1 MQAPNKEIPNMGT
14 TEQEIPGEV
23 LDYLSAQNTLT
34 LATAS
39 PSGTPH
45 AATFLYVNEGPSLYF
60 WSKASTESSRH
71 IEQNPLVA
79 FTIDEYTDDLTQT
92 RGVQGI
98 GECSPLLSGEQIAK
112 VADLFGQKFPSLSP
126 GATMSISFYRITP
139 TELQFIDNRRSRSL
153 SSPGV
158 FGADFHRERSY
169 SVFGGLPT
177 QTAKTISA
185 ALQVVD
191 ADPDTVVARQG
202 GPADKF
208 FIVVDGELEVTREEM
223 GSTETVAT
231 LGPGDLFGEMAIL
244 FDKPRGTSAKATKPT
259 RLLVLDSATFR
270 SVVAQSLGTTPDFDQ
285 IIRDRI
291 GAAPSTA

>member
-1 MQAPNKEIPNMGT
+1 MGT
-14 TEQEIPGEV
+14 TEQELPGEV
-23 LDYLSAQNTLT
+23 LEYLSAQNTLT

-71 IEQNPLVA
+71 IDKNPLVA

-139 TELQFIDNRRSRSL
+139 TEIQFIDNRRSRSL

-208 FIVVDGELEVTREEM
+208 FIVVDGELEVTREEL

-231 LGPGDLFGEMAIL
+231 VGPGDLFGEMAIL
-244 FDKPRGTSAKATKPT
+244 FDKPRGTSARATKPT
-259 RLLVLDSATFR
+259 KLLVLDSATFR

>member
-1 MQAPNKEIPNMGT
+1 MST
-14 TEQEIPGEV
+14 TEQELPGPV
-23 LDYLSAQNTLT
+23 LEYLSAQNALT

-60 WSKASTESSRH
+60 WSKSSAESARH

-79 FTIDEYTDDLTQT
+79 FTIGEYTDDLSQT

-98 GECSPLLSGEQIAK
+98 GECSVLLSGEQIAR

-126 GATMSISFYRITP
+126 GATMSLSFYRITP
-139 TELQFIDNRRSRSL
+139 TEIQFIDNRQSRSL

-158 FGADFHRERSY
+158 FGAEFHRERSY

-185 ALQVVD
+185 SLQVLD
-191 ADPDTVVARQG
+191 AEPDTVVARQG

-208 FIVVDGELEVTREEM
+208 FIVVEGELEVTREEA
-223 GSTETVAT
+223 GSTETVST

-244 FDKPRGTSAKATKPT
+244 FDKPRGTSARATKPT
-259 RLLVLDSATFR
+259 KLLVLDGDTYR

>member
-1 MQAPNKEIPNMGT
+1 MNT
-14 TEQEIPGEV
+14 TEQELPGPV
-23 LDYLSAQNTLT
+23 LEYLSAQNTLT

-39 PSGTPH
+39 PTGTPH

-79 FTIDEYTDDLTQT
+79 FTVDEYTDDLTQT

-98 GECSPLLSGEQIAK
+98 GECSVLLSGEQIAR
-112 VADLFGQKFPSLSP
+112 VAALFGEKFPSLSP
-126 GATMSISFYRITP
+126 GATMSISFYKITP
-139 TELQFIDNRRSRSL
+139 TEIQFIDNRRSRSL

-158 FGADFHRERSY
+158 FGAEFHRERSY

-177 QTAKTISA
+177 QTAKSISA
-185 ALQVVD
+185 SLQVVE
-191 ADPDTVVARQG
+191 AVPDTVVARQG

-208 FIVVDGELEVTREEM
+208 FIVVDGELEVTREEG
-223 GSTETVAT
+223 GSTEVVASV
-231 LGPGDLFGEMAIL
+231 GPGDLFGEMAIL
-244 FDKPRGTSAKATKPT
+244 FDKPRGTSARATKPT
-259 RLLVLDSATFR
+259 KLLVLDGDTFR
-270 SVVAQSLGTTPDFDQ
+270 SVVAQALGTSPDFDQ

>member
-1 MQAPNKEIPNMGT
+1 MST
-14 TEQEIPGEV
+14 TEQELPGPV
-23 LDYLSAQNTLT
+23 LEYLSAQNTLT

-39 PSGTPH
+39 PTGTPH
-45 AATFLYVNEGPSLYF
+45 AATSLYVNEGPSLYF
-60 WSKASTESSRH
+60 WSKAATESARH
-71 IEQNPLVA
+71 IEQNPAVA
-79 FTIDEYTDDLTQT
+79 FTIDEYTDDLSQT
-92 RGVQGI
+92 RGVQGV
-98 GECSPLLSGEQIAK
+98 GECSPLLSGEQIAR

-126 GATMSISFYRITP
+126 GATMSIAFYRITP
-139 TELQFIDNRRSRSL
+139 TEIQFIDNRRSRSL

-158 FGADFHRERSY
+158 FGAEFHRERSY

-191 ADPDTVVARQG
+191 ADADTVVARQG

-208 FIVVDGELEVTREEM
+208 FIVVDGELEVTREET
-223 GSTETVAT
+223 GSSETVAT

-244 FDKPRGTSAKATKPT
+244 FDKPRGTSARATKPT
-259 RLLVLDSATFR
+259 KLLVLDSATFR
-270 SVVAQSLGTTPDFDQ
+270 SVVAQALGTTPDFDQ

>member
-1 MQAPNKEIPNMGT
+1 MGT
-14 TEQEIPGEV
+14 TEQELPGEV

-79 FTIDEYTDDLTQT
+79 FTIDEYTDDLSQT
-92 RGVQGI
+92 RGVQGV
-98 GECSPLLSGEQIAK
+98 GECSPLLSGEHIAR

-139 TELQFIDNRRSRSL
+139 TEIQFIDNRRSRSL

-244 FDKPRGTSAKATKPT
+244 FDKPRGTSARATKPT
-259 RLLVLDSATFR
+259 KLLVLDSATFR

>member
-1 MQAPNKEIPNMGT
+1 MST
-14 TEQEIPGEV
+14 TEQELPGPV
-23 LDYLSAQNTLT
+23 LEYLSSQNTLT

-39 PSGTPH
+39 PTGTPH
-45 AATFLYVNEGPSLYF
+45 AATFLYVNEGPSLFF
-60 WSKASTESSRH
+60 WSKASAESSRH
-71 IEQNPLVA
+71 IEQNPVVA
-79 FTIDEYTDDLTQT
+79 FTIDEYTDDLSQT

-98 GECSPLLSGEQIAK
+98 GECSVLLSGEQIAR

-139 TELQFIDNRRSRSL
+139 TEIQFIDNRRSRSL

-208 FIVVDGELEVTREEM
+208 FIVVDGELEITREDA
-223 GSTETVAT
+223 GSTETVST
-231 LGPGDLFGEMAIL
+231 LWRWERDPVREPARTERPRDQADEAPGARRRHVPLGG
-244 FDKPRGTSAKATKPT
+244 GT
-259 RLLVLDSATFR
+259 
-270 SVVAQSLGTTPDFDQ
+270 
-285 IIRDRI
+285 
-291 GAAPSTA
+291 GARHFA

>member
-1 MQAPNKEIPNMGT
+1 MNT
-14 TEQEIPGEV
+14 TEQELPGPV
-23 LDYLSAQNTLT
+23 LEYLSAQNTLT

-39 PSGTPH
+39 PTGTPH

-71 IEQNPLVA
+71 IDQNPLVA
-79 FTIDEYTDDLTQT
+79 FTVDEYADDLSQT

-98 GECSPLLSGEQIAK
+98 GECSVLLSGEQIAR
-112 VADLFGQKFPSLSP
+112 VAALFGDKFPSLSP
-126 GATMSISFYRITP
+126 GATMSISFYKITP
-139 TELQFIDNRRSRSL
+139 TEIQFIDNRRSRSL

-158 FGADFHRERSY
+158 FGAEFHRERSY

-177 QTAKTISA
+177 QTAKSISA
-185 ALQVVD
+185 SLQVVD
-191 ADPDTVVARQG
+191 AVPDTVVARQG

-208 FIVVDGELEVTREEM
+208 FIVVDGELEVTREEG
-223 GSTETVAT
+223 GSTEVVASV
-231 LGPGDLFGEMAIL
+231 GPGDLFGEMAIL
-244 FDKPRGTSAKATKPT
+244 FDKPRGTSARATKPT
-259 RLLVLDSATFR
+259 KLLVLDGDTFR
-270 SVVAQSLGTTPDFDQ
+270 SVVAQALGTSPDFDQ

>member
-1 MQAPNKEIPNMGT
+1 MST
-14 TEQEIPGEV
+14 TEQELPGPV
-23 LDYLSAQNTLT
+23 LEYLSAQNALT

-60 WSKASTESSRH
+60 WSKSSAESARH

-79 FTIDEYTDDLTQT
+79 FTIGEYTDDLSQT

-98 GECSPLLSGEQIAK
+98 GECSVLLSGEQIAR

-126 GATMSISFYRITP
+126 GATMSLSFYRITP
-139 TELQFIDNRRSRSL
+139 TEIQFIDNRRSRSL

-185 ALQVVD
+185 SLQVLD
-191 ADPDTVVARQG
+191 AEPDTVVARQG

-208 FIVVDGELEVTREEM
+208 FIVVEGELEVTREEA
-223 GSTETVAT
+223 GSTETVST

-244 FDKPRGTSAKATKPT
+244 FDKPRGTSARATKPSK
-259 RLLVLDSATFR
+259 LLVLDGATFR

-291 GAAPSTA
+291 GAAPGTA

>member
-1 MQAPNKEIPNMGT
+1 MSTP
-14 TEQEIPGEV
+14 EQELPGPV
-23 LDYLSAQNTLT
+23 LEYLSAQNTLT

-60 WSKASTESSRH
+60 WSKSSTESARH

-98 GECSPLLSGEQIAK
+98 GECSPLLSGEQIAR
-112 VADLFGQKFPSLSP
+112 VAD
-126 GATMSISFYRITP
+126 
-139 TELQFIDNRRSRSL
+139 
-153 SSPGV
+153 V
-158 FGADFHRERSY
+158 FGAGFHRERSY

-185 ALQVVD
+185 ALQMVD

-244 FDKPRGTSAKATKPT
+244 FDKPRGTSARATKPSK
-259 RLLVLDSATFR
+259 LLVLDGATFR
-270 SVVAQSLGTTPDFDQ
+270 SVVAQAL
-285 IIRDRI
+285 
-291 GAAPSTA
+291 

>member
-1 MQAPNKEIPNMGT
+1 MST
-14 TEQEIPGEV
+14 TEELPGPV
-23 LDYLSAQNTLT
+23 LEYLSAQNTLT

-39 PSGTPH
+39 ATGTPH

-60 WSKASTESSRH
+60 WSKASAESARH

-79 FTIDEYTDDLTQT
+79 FTIDEYTDDLSQT

-98 GECSPLLSGEQIAK
+98 GECSVLLSGEQIAR

-139 TELQFIDNRRSRSL
+139 TEIQFIDNRQSRSL

-158 FGADFHRERSY
+158 FGAEFHRERSY

-185 ALQVVD
+185 SLQVLD

-208 FIVVDGELEVTREEM
+208 FIVVDGELEVIREEA

-244 FDKPRGTSAKATKPT
+244 FDKPRGTSARATKPT
-259 RLLVLDSATFR
+259 KLLVLDSSTFR

-291 GAAPSTA
+291 GAASSTA

>member
-1 MQAPNKEIPNMGT
+1 MT
-14 TEQEIPGEV
+14 TAEQELPGPV
-23 LDYLSAQNTLT
+23 LEYLSAQNTLT

-39 PSGTPH
+39 PTGTPH

-92 RGVQGI
+92 RGVQGV
-98 GECSPLLSGEQIAK
+98 GECSPLLSGEQIAR

-139 TELQFIDNRRSRSL
+139 TEIQFIDNRRSRSL

-158 FGADFHRERSY
+158 FGAEFHRERSY

-185 ALQVVD
+185 SLQVVD
-191 ADPDTVVARQG
+191 ADTDTVVARQG

-208 FIVVDGELEVTREEM
+208 FIVVDGELEVSREEA
-223 GSTETVAT
+223 GSTETVST

-244 FDKPRGTSAKATKPT
+244 FDKPRGTSARATKPT
-259 RLLVLDSATFR
+259 KLLVLDSATFR

-291 GAAPSTA
+291 GVASSGA

>member
-1 MQAPNKEIPNMGT
+1 MST
-14 TEQEIPGEV
+14 TEQELPGPV
-23 LDYLSAQNTLT
+23 LEYLSSQNTLT

-39 PSGTPH
+39 PTGTPH

-60 WSKASTESSRH
+60 WSKCATVSSRH

-79 FTIDEYTDDLTQT
+79 FTIDEYTDDLSQT
-92 RGVQGI
+92 RGVQGV
-98 GECSPLLSGEQIAK
+98 GECSVLLSGEQIAR
-112 VADLFGQKFPSLSP
+112 VADLFGRKFPSLSP

-139 TELQFIDNRRSRSL
+139 TEIQFIDNRQSRSL

-158 FGADFHRERSY
+158 FGAEFHRERSY

-177 QTAKTISA
+177 QTAKTILAS
-185 ALQVVD
+185 LQLLD
-191 ADPDTVVARQG
+191 AEPDTVVARQG

-208 FIVVDGELEVTREEM
+208 FIVVDGELEVTREEA
-223 GSTETVAT
+223 GATETVST

-244 FDKPRGTSAKATKPT
+244 FDKPRGTSARATKASK
-259 RLLVLDSATFR
+259 LLVLDSATFR

>member
-1 MQAPNKEIPNMGT
+1 MST
-14 TEQEIPGEV
+14 TEQELPGPV
-23 LDYLSAQNTLT
+23 LEYLSAQNALT

-60 WSKASTESSRH
+60 WSKSSAESARH

-79 FTIDEYTDDLTQT
+79 FTIGEYTDDLSQT

-98 GECSPLLSGEQIAK
+98 GECSVLLSGEQIAR

-126 GATMSISFYRITP
+126 GATMSLSFYRITP
-139 TELQFIDNRRSRSL
+139 TEIQFIDNRQSRSL

-158 FGADFHRERSY
+158 FGAEFHRERSY
-169 SVFGGLPT
+169 TVFGGLPT

-185 ALQVVD
+185 SLQVLD
-191 ADPDTVVARQG
+191 AEPDTVVARQG

-208 FIVVDGELEVTREEM
+208 FIVVEGELEVTREEA
-223 GSTETVAT
+223 GSTETVST

-244 FDKPRGTSAKATKPT
+244 FDKPRGTSARATKPSK
-259 RLLVLDSATFR
+259 LLVLDGATFR

-291 GAAPSTA
+291 GAAPGTA

>member
-1 MQAPNKEIPNMGT
+1 MST
-14 TEQEIPGEV
+14 TEQELPGPV
-23 LDYLSAQNTLT
+23 LEYLSSQNTLT

-39 PSGTPH
+39 PTGTPH

-79 FTIDEYTDDLTQT
+79 FTVDEYTTDLTQT
-92 RGVQGI
+92 RGVQGT
-98 GECSPLLSGEQIAK
+98 GECSPLLSGEHIAR
-112 VADLFGQKFPSLSP
+112 VADLFGQKFPALAP
-126 GATMSISFYRITP
+126 GATMSIAFYKITP
-139 TELQFIDNRRSRSL
+139 TEIQFIDNRQNRSL

-185 ALQVVD
+185 SLQVLD
-191 ADPDTVVARQG
+191 AEPDTVVARQG
-202 GPADKF
+202 GPADKL

-223 GSTETVAT
+223 GSTETVST

-244 FDKPRGTSAKATKPT
+244 FDKPRGTSARATKPSK
-259 RLLVLDSATFR
+259 LLVLDGATFR

-285 IIRDRI
+285 IIRNRI
-291 GAAPSTA
+291 GAASSTA

>member
-1 MQAPNKEIPNMGT
+1 MGT

-71 IEQNPLVA
+71 IEKNPLVA
-79 FTIDEYTDDLTQT
+79 FTIDEYTDDLSQT
-92 RGVQGI
+92 RGVQGV
-98 GECSPLLSGEQIAK
+98 GECSPLLSGEQIAR

-139 TELQFIDNRRSRSL
+139 TEVQFIDNRRNRSL

-169 SVFGGLPT
+169 SLLGGLPT

-185 ALQVVD
+185 ALQFVE

-208 FIVVDGELEVTREEM
+208 FIVVDGELEVTREET

-244 FDKPRGTSAKATKPT
+244 FDKPRGTSARATKPT
-259 RLLVLDSATFR
+259 KLLVLDSATFR

-291 GAAPSTA
+291 GAASSMA

>member
-1 MQAPNKEIPNMGT
+1 MNT
-14 TEQEIPGEV
+14 TEQELPGPV
-23 LDYLSAQNTLT
+23 LEYLSAQNTLT

-39 PSGTPH
+39 PTGTPH
-45 AATFLYVNEGPSLYF
+45 AATFLYVNEGQSLYF

-79 FTIDEYTDDLTQT
+79 FTVDEYTDDLSQT

-98 GECSPLLSGEQIAK
+98 GECSVLLSGEQIAR
-112 VADLFGQKFPSLSP
+112 VAALFGDKFPSLSP
-126 GATMSISFYRITP
+126 GATMSISFYKITP
-139 TELQFIDNRRSRSL
+139 TEIQFIDNRRSRSL

-158 FGADFHRERSY
+158 FGAEFHRERSY

-177 QTAKTISA
+177 QTAKSISA
-185 ALQVVD
+185 SLQVVD
-191 ADPDTVVARQG
+191 AVPDTVVARQG

-208 FIVVDGELEVTREEM
+208 FIVVDGELEVTREEG
-223 GSTETVAT
+223 GSTEVVASV
-231 LGPGDLFGEMAIL
+231 GPGDLFGEMAIL
-244 FDKPRGTSAKATKPT
+244 FDKPRGTSARATKPT
-259 RLLVLDSATFR
+259 KLLVLDGDTFR
-270 SVVAQSLGTTPDFDQ
+270 SVVAQALGTTPDFDQ

>member
-1 MQAPNKEIPNMGT
+1 MST
-14 TEQEIPGEV
+14 TEQELPGPV
-23 LDYLSAQNTLT
+23 LEYLSAQNTLT

-39 PSGTPH
+39 PTGTPH

-71 IEQNPLVA
+71 IDQNPLVA
-79 FTIDEYTDDLTQT
+79 FTIDEYTDDLSQT

-98 GECSPLLSGEQIAK
+98 GECSVLLSGEQIAR
-112 VADLFGQKFPSLSP
+112 VAALFGEKFPSLSP
-126 GATMSISFYRITP
+126 GATMSISFYKITP
-139 TELQFIDNRRSRSL
+139 TEIQFIDNRRSRSL

-185 ALQVVD
+185 SLQVVD
-191 ADPDTVVARQG
+191 AVPDTVVARQG

-208 FIVVDGELEVTREEM
+208 FIVVDGELEVTREEG
-223 GSTETVAT
+223 GSTETIAT

-244 FDKPRGTSAKATKPT
+244 FDKPRGTSARATKPT
-259 RLLVLDSATFR
+259 KLLVLDGTTFR

-291 GAAPSTA
+291 GAA

>member
-1 MQAPNKEIPNMGT
+1 MST
-14 TEQEIPGEV
+14 TEQELPGPV
-23 LDYLSAQNTLT
+23 LEYLSSQSTLT
-34 LATAS
+34 LATSS
-39 PSGTPH
+39 PTGTPH
-45 AATFLYVNEGPSLYF
+45 AATFLYVNDGPALYF
-60 WSKASTESSRH
+60 WSKSSTESSRH

-79 FTIDEYTDDLTQT
+79 FTVDEYTTDLSQT

-98 GECSPLLSGEQIAK
+98 GECSVLLSGEQIAR

-139 TELQFIDNRRSRSL
+139 TEIQFIDNRRNRSL

-185 ALQVVD
+185 SLQIVD
-191 ADPDTVVARQG
+191 AAPDTVVARQG

-208 FIVVDGELEVTREEM
+208 FIVIDGELEVTRED
-223 GSTETVAT
+223 GGATETVAT

-244 FDKPRGTSAKATKPT
+244 FDKPRGTSARATKPAK
-259 RLLVLDSATFR
+259 LLVLDSETFR

-285 IIRDRI
+285 IIRERI
-291 GAAPSTA
+291 GSLPSGA

>member
-1 MQAPNKEIPNMGT
+1 MNT
-14 TEQEIPGEV
+14 TEQELPGPV
-23 LDYLSAQNTLT
+23 LEYLSAQNTLT
-34 LATAS
+34 LATSS
-39 PSGTPH
+39 PTGTPH

-98 GECSPLLSGEQIAK
+98 GECSVLLSGEQIAR
-112 VADLFGQKFPSLSP
+112 VAALFGEKFPSLSP
-126 GATMSISFYRITP
+126 GATMSISFYKITP
-139 TELQFIDNRRSRSL
+139 TEIQFIDNRRSRSL

-158 FGADFHRERSY
+158 FGAEFHRERSY

-185 ALQVVD
+185 SLQLVEAV
-191 ADPDTVVARQG
+191 PDTVVARQG

-208 FIVVDGELEVTREEM
+208 FIVVDGELEVTREEG
-223 GSTETVAT
+223 GSTEVVAN

-244 FDKPRGTSAKATKPT
+244 FDKPRGTSARATKPT
-259 RLLVLDSATFR
+259 KLLVLDGDTFR

>member
-1 MQAPNKEIPNMGT
+1 MST
-14 TEQEIPGEV
+14 TEQELPAPV
-23 LDYLSAQNTLT
+23 LEYLGAHNTLT
-34 LATAS
+34 LATSS
-39 PSGTPH
+39 PTGTPH

-60 WSKASTESSRH
+60 WSKSATVSSRH

-79 FTIDEYTDDLTQT
+79 FTIDEYTSDLTQT
-92 RGVQGI
+92 RGVQGT
-98 GECSPLLSGEQIAK
+98 GECSVLLSGEQIAR

-139 TELQFIDNRRSRSL
+139 TEIQFIDNRRSRSL

-158 FGADFHRERSY
+158 FGADFHRERSF

-185 ALQVVD
+185 SLQLVD
-191 ADPDTVVARQG
+191 AEPDSVVARQG

-208 FIVVDGELEVTREEM
+208 FIVVDGELEVTREDA
-223 GSTETVAT
+223 GTTETVST

-244 FDKPRGTSAKATKPT
+244 FDKPRGTSARATRPT
-259 RLLVLDSATFR
+259 KLLVIDSDTFR
-270 SVVAQSLGTTPDFDQ
+270 SVVSQSLGTTPDFDQ

-291 GAAPSTA
+291 AALPSSA

>member
-1 MQAPNKEIPNMGT
+1 MST
-14 TEQEIPGEV
+14 TEQELPSPV
-23 LDYLSAQNTLT
+23 LEYLSAQNTLT

-39 PSGTPH
+39 PAGTPH

-60 WSKASTESSRH
+60 WSKTSTDSARH
-71 IEQNPLVA
+71 IEQNPQVA
-79 FTIDEYTDDLTQT
+79 FTIDEYTSDLTQT
-92 RGVQGI
+92 RGVQGM
-98 GECSPLLSGEQIAK
+98 GECSVLLSGEQIAR

-126 GATMSISFYRITP
+126 GATMSLSFYRITP
-139 TELQFIDNRRSRSL
+139 TEVQFIDNRRGRSL

-169 SVFGGLPT
+169 SVFAGLPT

-185 ALQVVD
+185 SLQVLD

-208 FIVVDGELEVTREEM
+208 FIVVDGELEVTREEA
-223 GSTETVAT
+223 GTSESVSTV
-231 LGPGDLFGEMAIL
+231 GPGELFGEMAIL
-244 FDKPRGTSAKATKPT
+244 FDKPRGTSARATKPT
-259 RLLVLDSATFR
+259 RLLVLDGATFR
-270 SVVAQSLGTTPDFDQ
+270 SVVAQALGTTPDFDQ

-291 GAAPSTA
+291 GALPSTA

>member
-1 MQAPNKEIPNMGT
+1 MNT
-14 TEQEIPGEV
+14 TEQELPGPV
-23 LDYLSAQNTLT
+23 LEYLSAQNTLT
-34 LATAS
+34 LATSS
-39 PSGTPH
+39 PTGTPH

-60 WSKASTESSRH
+60 WSKSSTVSSRH

-98 GECSPLLSGEQIAK
+98 GECSVLLSGEQIAR
-112 VADLFGQKFPSLSP
+112 VAALFGEKFPSLSP
-126 GATMSISFYRITP
+126 GATMSISFYKITP
-139 TELQFIDNRRSRSL
+139 TEIQFIDNRRSRSL

-158 FGADFHRERSY
+158 FGAEFHRERSY

-185 ALQVVD
+185 SLQLVEAV
-191 ADPDTVVARQG
+191 PDTVVARQG

-208 FIVVDGELEVTREEM
+208 FIVVDGELEVTREEG
-223 GSTETVAT
+223 GSTEVVAN

-244 FDKPRGTSAKATKPT
+244 FDKPRGTSARATKPT
-259 RLLVLDSATFR
+259 KLLVLDGDTFR

>member
-1 MQAPNKEIPNMGT
+1 MGT
-14 TEQEIPGEV
+14 TEQELPGEV

-39 PSGTPH
+39 PTGTPH

-60 WSKASTESSRH
+60 WSKAATKSASH

-79 FTIDEYTDDLTQT
+79 FTIDEYSDDLTQT
-92 RGVQGI
+92 RGVQGV
-98 GECSPLLSGEQIAK
+98 GECSPLLSGEQIAR
-112 VADLFGQKFPSLSP
+112 VADLFGQKFPALSP
-126 GATMSISFYRITP
+126 GATMSIAFYRITP
-139 TELQFIDNRRSRSL
+139 TEIQFIDNRRSRSL

-185 ALQVVD
+185 ALQVVEAD
-191 ADPDTVVARQG
+191 ADTVVARQG

-223 GSTETVAT
+223 GSTETVST

-259 RLLVLDSATFR
+259 KLLVLDSATFR

-291 GAAPSTA
+291 GAAASTA

>member
-1 MQAPNKEIPNMGT
+1 MESPNKEIQNMGT
-14 TEQEIPGEV
+14 TEQELPGEV
-23 LDYLSAQNTLT
+23 LEYLSAQNTLT

-98 GECSPLLSGEQIAK
+98 GECSPLLSGEQIAR

-139 TELQFIDNRRSRSL
+139 TEVQFIDNRRSRSL

-169 SVFGGLPT
+169 SVLGGLPT

-185 ALQVVD
+185 ALQVVE

-208 FIVVDGELEVTREEM
+208 FIVVDGELEVTREEN
-223 GSTETVAT
+223 GSTETVST

-259 RLLVLDSATFR
+259 KLLVLDSATFR

-291 GAAPSTA
+291 GAATSTA

>member
-1 MQAPNKEIPNMGT
+1 MST
-14 TEQEIPGEV
+14 TEQELPGPV
-23 LDYLSAQNTLT
+23 LEYLSAQNTLT

-39 PSGTPH
+39 PTGTPH

-60 WSKASTESSRH
+60 WSKSSAESARH

-79 FTIDEYTDDLTQT
+79 FTIGEYTDDLSQT

-98 GECSPLLSGEQIAK
+98 GECSVLLSGEQIAR

-126 GATMSISFYRITP
+126 GATMSLSFYRITP
-139 TELQFIDNRRSRSL
+139 TEIQFIDNRRSRSL

-185 ALQVVD
+185 SLQVLD
-191 ADPDTVVARQG
+191 AEPDTVVARQG

-208 FIVVDGELEVTREEM
+208 FIVVEGELEVTREEA
-223 GSTETVAT
+223 GSTETVST

-244 FDKPRGTSAKATKPT
+244 FDKPRGTSARATKPSK
-259 RLLVLDSATFR
+259 LLVLDGATFR

-291 GAAPSTA
+291 GAATGAA

>member
-1 MQAPNKEIPNMGT
+1 MST
-14 TEQEIPGEV
+14 TEQELPGPV
-23 LDYLSAQNTLT
+23 LEYLSAQNTLT

-39 PSGTPH
+39 PTGTPH

-60 WSKASTESSRH
+60 WSKSSAESARH

-79 FTIDEYTDDLTQT
+79 FTIGEYTDDLSQT

-98 GECSPLLSGEQIAK
+98 GECSVLLSGEQIAR

-126 GATMSISFYRITP
+126 GATMSLSFYRITP
-139 TELQFIDNRRSRSL
+139 TEIQFIDNRRSRSL

-185 ALQVVD
+185 SLQVLD
-191 ADPDTVVARQG
+191 AEPDTVVARQG

-208 FIVVDGELEVTREEM
+208 FIVVEGELEVTREEA
-223 GSTETVAT
+223 GSTETVST

-244 FDKPRGTSAKATKPT
+244 FDKPRGTSARATKPSK
-259 RLLVLDSATFR
+259 LLVLDGATFR